1 MKKQPM
7 YTIMLLLTVLCTL
20 GAIST
25 MLPQESVSKI
35 SLLGYKAHCPF
46 APVST
51 ILCLFL
57 AGACCK
63 IRVKKFKS
71 HGSAVTPV

>member
-7 YTIMLLLTVLCTL
+7 YSIMLLTTVLCTL

-46 APVST
+46 SPVST
-51 ILCLFL
+51 LLCLLL
-57 AGACCK
+57 AGVSCK
-63 IRVKKFKS
+63 IRAKKYK
-71 HGSAVTPV
+71 GE

>member
-7 YTIMLLLTVLCTL
+7 YAIMLLLTVLCTL

-25 MLPQESVSKI
+25 MLPQESVSTI

-51 ILCLFL
+51 LLCLLL

-63 IRVKKFKS
+63 IRVRKFRS
-71 HGSAVTPV
+71 G

>member
-7 YTIMLLLTVLCTL
+7 YTIMLAITVLCTL
-20 GAIST
+20 AAIST
-25 MLPQESVSKI
+25 LLPQEAVEKT

-51 ILCLFL
+51 ILCLLL
-57 AGACCK
+57 AGLSCR
-63 IRVKKFKS
+63 IRSRKFKI
-71 HGSAVTPV
+71 